1 MKKILSA
8 LEETLR
14 SSGEALLHGSKA
26 VAQGKGKE
34 LLEQTIT
41 TVREGIPDSV
51 TNVVGAIGD
60 GAIYAAKGVGKFG
73 TDAVETLTSEKAKE
87 IYQVIGDSA
96 KSLAEI
102 ALEEVKYQARSEVVM
117 TVVQLGQDAI
127 EYVQENAEEIL
138 DRGGELVE
146 KIVNNG

>member
-1 MKKILSA
+1 MKRFLSV

-14 SSGEALLHGSKA
+14 SSGDALLQGSKA
-26 VAQGKGKE
+26 VGQGKGKE

-73 TDAVETLTSEKAKE
+73 TDAVETLTGEKAKE
-87 IYQVIGDSA
+87 IYQAIGDGA
-96 KSLAEI
+96 KSLAEV
-102 ALEEVKYQARSEVVM
+102 ALEEVKYHARSEVVM

-127 EYVQENAEEIL
+127 EYVQENTEEIL
-138 DRGGELVE
+138 DRGAELIE
-146 KIVNNG
+146 KIVNDG

>member
-14 SSGEALLHGSKA
+14 SSGDALLQGSKA
-26 VAQGKGKE
+26 LAQGKGQE

-41 TVREGIPDSV
+41 TVREEIPDSV

-87 IYQVIGDSA
+87 IYQAISDGA
-96 KSLAEI
+96 KSLTEI
-102 ALEEVKYQARSEVVM
+102 ALEEVKYQARSEVVL

-138 DRGGELVE
+138 DRGGDLIE
-146 KIVNNG
+146 KIFDNL